1 MFDSRTFVD
10 IRVIRV
16 LAISNQIRRGQMEQC
31 ETRIAANSRECP
43 LIANAMEGINLGVFA
58 RSRVLARLTFKMVP
72 FVLGGLEPLARH
84 RAKA

>member
-1 MFDSRTFVD
+1 
-10 IRVIRV
+10 
-16 LAISNQIRRGQMEQC
+16 
-31 ETRIAANSRECP
+31 
-43 LIANAMEGINLGVFA
+43 MEGINLGVFA